1 MEYGIRLQPLAILT
15 NYFRFSEIQLQWAD
29 TRSLSLFMS
38 SCDSQKLRYFTL
50 SPEHKGRVLVQ
61 EFQYLRF

>member
-1 MEYGIRLQPLAILT
+1 MPKPAWLLCVDCERDMFKKVDI
-15 NYFRFSEIQLQWAD
+15 FVSK
-29 TRSLSLFMS
+29 RSTSLFFKS